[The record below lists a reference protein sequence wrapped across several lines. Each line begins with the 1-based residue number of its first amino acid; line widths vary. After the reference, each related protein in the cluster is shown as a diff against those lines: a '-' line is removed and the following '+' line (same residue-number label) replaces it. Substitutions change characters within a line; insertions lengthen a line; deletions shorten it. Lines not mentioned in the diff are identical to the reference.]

1 MRKLVKYFEPYI
13 PQFLLL
19 IFFVAGQAYVN
30 LTLPDFT
37 ARIVN
42 EGVSR
47 NDFGVIYVVGIEML
61 LVTLVGGLFT
71 VIAGYLAAKVAAG
84 YARDLREASFT
95 KVESFSLAEFN
106 IFSSSSLIT
115 RATNDIQQLQNVLMM
130 LMRMT
135 FLAPIMGV
143 GAIIKAEQIAPSMSW
158 IMFYAIGSLVVVLA
172 VLFILA
178 VPKFTLIQQLVDRLG
193 LQMREMLVG
202 VRVIRA
208 YGKDRDMEGKFDKAN
223 QESTD
228 LNIFV
233 GKMMSFIS
241 PVMILLMGLTSVAV
255 VWVGAYLVQ
264 AGQLNL
270 GHIVALMQYI
280 SQAIFSFFMLSI
292 IFIMIPR
299 AAVSAKRIDEILEV
313 EPKIKDPEKPEHLP
327 EVVRGVVEFKDVSFS
342 YEGSENPVLTGIS
355 FVARPGETTAI
366 IGSTGAGKSTLLNL
380 IPRLYEVTVGC
391 ITLDGVD
398 IRHIT
403 QHDLHSQIG
412 YIPQR
417 AMLFSGTVRSNIAYG
432 DKQASDAGIA
442 KAADIAQA
450 SEFIH
455 NLKEGIGSPIAQGG
469 SNVSGGQKQRLSIAR
484 ALAKKAP
491 VILFDDSFSALDY
504 RTDAALRDALQ
515 RELKSSTIII
525 VAQRISTIMN
535 ADNILVL
542 DDGHI
547 VGHGK
552 HKELMATCP
561 VYQEIAA
568 SQLSAQELGR

>member
-1 MRKLVKYFEPYI
+1 MRKIVKYFEPYI

-19 IFFVAGQAYVN
+19 IFFVTGQAYVN

-47 NDFGVIYVVGIEML
+47 NDFGVIYIVGIEML
-61 LVTLVGGLFT
+61 LITLVGGLFT

-84 YARDLREASFT
+84 YAKDLRQAAFT

-158 IMFYAIGSLVVVLA
+158 IMFDAIGSLVVVLA
-172 VLFILA
+172 ALFILA

-208 YGKDRDMEGKFDKAN
+208 YGKDREMEGKFDKTN
-223 QESTD
+223 RESTD

-233 GKMMSFIS
+233 GKMMSLIS

-264 AGQLNL
+264 AGELNL

-313 EPKIKDPEKPEHLP
+313 EPRIKDPEKPEKLP

-391 ITLDGVD
+391 ITLDGID

-417 AMLFSGTVRSNIAYG
+417 AMLFSGTVKSNISYG
-432 DKQASDAGIA
+432 NKYADDAGIE

-455 NLKEGIGSPIAQGG
+455 NLKDGIESPISQGG

-547 VGHGK
+547 VGQGK
-552 HKELMATCP
+552 HKELLAICP

-568 SQLSAQELGR
+568 SQLSVQELDR